1 MDTKI
6 LFILL
11 INSYMSSAIG
21 VQIVAVTLAKHNPIE
36 NHQDYSL
43 LGLVFSIEQ
52 DTHRPLETKHPKLAD

>member
-1 MDTKI
+1 
-6 LFILL
+6 
-11 INSYMSSAIG
+11 MSSAIG

-36 NHQDYSL
+36 NHQDYSI